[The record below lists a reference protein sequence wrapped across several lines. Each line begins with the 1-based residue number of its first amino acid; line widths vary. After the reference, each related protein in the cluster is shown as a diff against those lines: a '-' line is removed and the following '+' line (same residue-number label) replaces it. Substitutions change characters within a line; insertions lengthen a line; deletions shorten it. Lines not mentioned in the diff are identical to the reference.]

1 LEKTNRLVFW
11 LEMLWW
17 FITALVAAGIL
28 YPIWKEFRDYTLLLP
43 NLIFIVVFITLTRY
57 MFLLPYTF
65 LASRQIVK
73 VVLIFLCIPLIFLLI
88 EQLVGFRTLA
98 DEDGWDE
105 ILPGVDFEAQ
115 SPLIDYVRS
124 EMLFFGIGSIISS
137 IVFPFRMMVS
147 IWRKHNR
154 GKD

>member
-1 LEKTNRLVFW
+1 MEKTNRLAIW
-11 LEMLWW
+11 LELLWW
-17 FITALVAAGIL
+17 LITAIVAAGVL

-65 LASRQIVK
+65 LASRQVLK
-73 VVLIFLCIPLIFLLI
+73 VALMFLCIPLIFLLI
-88 EQLVGFRTLA
+88 EQLVFFRTIA

-105 ILPGVDFEAQ
+105 ILPGVDMEFH
-115 SPLIDYVRS
+115 SRLIGYVRS

-137 IVFPFRMMVS
+137 IVFPFQMIVS
-147 IWRKHNR
+147 VWRKHNR